1 MLDLARDIIGS
12 QPILTAFLAIGVGY
26 LVGQINIFGFS
37 LGVGAVLFV
46 GLAIGAFAP
55 KAQIIGPIGLTGLI
69 MFLYGIGILYGR
81 QFFEGMVGAGQKYN
95 LLALVGCLAGLAVA
109 LLLGHI
115 FGIKVGHTLGM
126 YAGSMTST
134 ATLQAA
140 LEVMKNKD
148 PSIGYSIAYPFG
160 VIGPILCIYFMTQ
173 IVKPKFPAKTQRF
186 HMGEISVGERFAGR
200 RLGDLMAKAPAGLQ
214 VTMVRKGG
222 HNIVPT
228 DDTILEN
235 GDAVLVVAEDKEAI
249 ATAAAKLGKLSP
261 GQLASDRADLD
272 YIRVFVGKA
281 SAVGIPLAQLPM
293 PAGYPT
299 HLLHVRRYDA
309 DLVPAPDL
317 MLEFG
322 DRVGVLAPPDR
333 KEEIRR
339 HFGDTVKATAEFS
352 YVSLGLGMVM
362 GVLLGLIPIP
372 IPGVGIVTLGIGGGP
387 LIVALILGKLRRT
400 GPMLWT
406 MPLPANIVLR
416 NFGLA
421 MFLATVGVNAGQPFV
436 KTVAESGFTML
447 FIGVAVLLTT
457 VFIVLLVGHYLMKI
471 PYDDLVGIAS
481 GATGNPAIL
490 VYSTK
495 MAPTERPDIGY
506 AMIFP
511 SMTLVKVIAAQIV
524 GLLMVRQRRLGDGCG
539 FPAVMRRPSQ
549 KPAQARGDTAWLT
562 GIPAATTHLQFE
574 CVQPGRDQ
582 GGCRESRSQ
591 EGEPSLS
598 GFVHAGG
605 DRRGQ
610 HRARRALLY
619 RHRQRRGVEL
629 RHRARDGRGGVFA
642 RAGNRSGWWRRTLHG
657 KQSDRDGLGERKVYD
672 RRNAAQLGHRLFRQP
687 DRRARACGPGL
698 PFASSRHEWRPR
710 RPVDTEDGRH
720 QDPARRRHAILQGQC
735 CVTCWFAWRY
745 GLRMPAVR

>member
-26 LVGQINIFGFS
+26 LVGQINLGGFS

-46 GLAIGAFAP
+46 GLALGAFAP
-55 KAQIIGPIGLTGLI
+55 KAQIIGPIGLIGLV

-81 QFFEGMVGAGQKYN
+81 QFFEGMSGVGQKYN
-95 LLALVGCLAGLAVA
+95 LLALVACLAGLFVA
-109 LLLGHI
+109 LGLGHI
-115 FGIKVGHTLGM
+115 FNIKIGHTLGI

-134 ATLQAA
+134 ASLQAA

-160 VIGPILCIYFMTQ
+160 VIGPILCIYFMTRV
-173 IVKPKFPAKTQRF
+173 VKPKFPTKAQRF
-186 HMGEISVGERFAGR
+186 HMGEIAIGEGFAGR
-200 RLGDLMAKAPAGLQ
+200 RLGDLMKETLSNVQ
-214 VTMVRKGG
+214 VTMVRKGE
-222 HNIVPT
+222 HNFVPT
-228 DDTILEN
+228 AETVLAA
-235 GDAVLVVAEDKEAI
+235 GDGLLVVAERNEAI
-249 ATAAAKLGKLSP
+249 ANAATQLGRLEP
-261 GQLASDRADLD
+261 GRLASDRADLD

-281 SAVGIPLAQLPM
+281 GVVGIPLANLPM

-309 DLVPAPDL
+309 DLVPSPDL

-322 DRVGVLAPPDR
+322 DRVGVLTPPER

-352 YVSLGLGMVM
+352 YVSLGIGMVL

-372 IPGVGIVTLGIGGGP
+372 IPGVGVVTLGIGGGP

-421 MFLATVGVNAGQPFV
+421 IFLATVGVNAGQPFV
-436 KTVAESGFTML
+436 RTVAESGFTML

-457 VFIVLLVGHYLMKI
+457 VLIVLLAGHYLLKI
-471 PYDDLVGIAS
+471 PYDDLVGVAS

-511 SMTLVKVIAAQIV
+511 SMTIVKVVAAQVV
-524 GLLMVRQRRLGDGCG
+524 GLL
-539 FPAVMRRPSQ
+539 
-549 KPAQARGDTAWLT
+549 TA
-562 GIPAATTHLQFE
+562 
-574 CVQPGRDQ
+574 
-582 GGCRESRSQ
+582 
-591 EGEPSLS
+591 
-598 GFVHAGG
+598 AGT
-605 DRRGQ
+605 
-610 HRARRALLY
+610 
-619 RHRQRRGVEL
+619 
-629 RHRARDGRGGVFA
+629 
-642 RAGNRSGWWRRTLHG
+642 AG
-657 KQSDRDGLGERKVYD
+657 
-672 RRNAAQLGHRLFRQP
+672 
-687 DRRARACGPGL
+687 
-698 PFASSRHEWRPR
+698 
-710 RPVDTEDGRH
+710 
-720 QDPARRRHAILQGQC
+720 
-735 CVTCWFAWRY
+735 
-745 GLRMPAVR
+745 